1 MPFTC
6 KRCGGALLVLDA
18 KSGMKYAKCTPCAR
32 VYFKVNEHTN
42 TSAFDKEDTPL
53 QARQQQQQQSSSSFG
68 GSGGGG
74 GGSDP
79 RVSML
84 ETRVAILEKQLSSL
98 ILGTAGG
105 PREDC
110 EYAVGAKRP
119 ATSPAP
125 ASHNG
130 WGAD

>member
-32 VYFKVNEHTN
+32 VYFKVNEQAN

-53 QARQQQQQQSSSSFG
+53 QARQQQQSSSFG
-68 GSGGGG
+68 GGGNGAVPVH
-74 GGSDP
+74 DP
-79 RVSML
+79 RVDALKVRIRVL
-84 ETRVAILEKQLSSL
+84 EQQLQSL
-98 ILGTAGG
+98 VLSTAGG
-105 PREDC
+105 PRLEDP
-110 EYAVGAKRP
+110 EYAVGAKRQ
-119 ATSPAP
+119 AASPA
-125 ASHNG
+125 AHNG